1 MAEKQ
6 IQFSYEEYLSE
17 EELSE
22 EDAILFNKARKATGD
37 AYAPYSGFY
46 VGAAARL
53 SNGII
58 LTGSNQENASF
69 PAGLCAERV
78 LLSSISSNYP
88 EVPVEA
94 IAISYNSD
102 IIPSDHPVAPCGI
115 CRQTLY
121 EYESRLHQPIRLIL
135 GGMSG
140 KILVI
145 ANTASL
151 LPFAFGREE
160 LG

>member
-17 EELSE
+17 EELRE
-22 EDAILFNKARKATGD
+22 EDAILFNKARQATGD
-37 AYAPYSGFY
+37 AYAPYSGFH

-88 EVPVEA
+88 DVPVEA

-135 GGMSG
+135 GGMTG

>member
-1 MAEKQ
+1 MQEKQ
-6 IQFSYEEYLSE
+6 IHFSYEEYLSE
-17 EELSE
+17 EDLSE
-22 EDAILFNKARKATGD
+22 EDALLFNKAKEATGH
-37 AYAPYSGFY
+37 AYAPYSGFH

-53 SNGII
+53 ANGVI

-88 EVPVEA
+88 EVPVES
-94 IAISYNSD
+94 IAISYHSD

-121 EYESRLHQPIRLIL
+121 EYESRLKQPIKLIL

-145 ANTASL
+145 SNTASL